1 MKERVYMMKE
11 KVYMKEKDDLLLLR
25 EHMKE
30 KDDLLLLR
38 EHMKEKDD
46 LLLLRKQAQL
56 KRLEDYVD
64 QKLSDEDCMIRQ
76 LPEEHNRIII
86 RRKF

>member
-11 KVYMKEKDDLLLLR
+11 KVY
-25 EHMKE
+25 MKE